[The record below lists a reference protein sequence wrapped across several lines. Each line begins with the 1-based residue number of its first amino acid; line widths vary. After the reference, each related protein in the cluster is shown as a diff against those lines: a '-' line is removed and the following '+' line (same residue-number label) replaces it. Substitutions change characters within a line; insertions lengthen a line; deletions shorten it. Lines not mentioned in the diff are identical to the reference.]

1 MSCFGEHF
9 WLAAGKGN
17 SPGRT
22 AELPK
27 YLDDGCTLCGEIRA
41 PPLPCRQSPAGPGGL
56 AALGRFLAG
65 GSRDGGDLRQ
75 GEKNQGFDVLYH
87 NVKHGQVSTK
97 ELADFVR
104 ERATVEETY
113 GKSMAKLA
121 KMATN
126 GTQLGTFAPL
136 WEVFRVSSDKLAL
149 CHLELVKK
157 LHDLLKE
164 IARYGEE
171 QGKAHKK
178 SKEEVSGTLEAI
190 QLLQGVAQLVPK
202 SKENYHSKCL
212 EAERL
217 RREGTNQKEI
227 DKAER
232 KSKKAAEALRRAV
245 EKYNMARADFEQ
257 RMLDSAVR
265 FQELEE
271 THLRH
276 MKGLISSYSHSVEDT
291 HVQIGQVHE
300 EFKQNVEN
308 IGIEMLLQ
316 RFAESK
322 GTGRE
327 RPGVLDFD
335 ECRTVP
341 AQEGKAQEEPQQS
354 LPHPRAEPERPRAR
368 HCTCPDVDEEGFTVR
383 PDINQSSSGGTHG
396 CSSSDSDYEDED
408 EPRKFYVRIK
418 PLQPCDTAGSG
429 QAAVEQLKAT
439 VGNLPLPPSTGG
451 TVKRQSCRHLPVA
464 TTVTVDVGSVRAL
477 GTGDES
483 GKLQPPHPAVWTPSC
498 AGKPRPDVAPSAAL
512 FGPPL
517 ESAFEAEDF
526 PASRACG
533 LGSSP
538 SPFSSSSPENV
549 EDSGLDSPSHPP
561 TGPSPDSRPWTPQS
575 PLARRPAKGSPRL
588 QEERG
593 ALPPMTTALEEQ
605 SAWLPPPASP
615 TGWPQDTPCF
625 AAFGSE
631 PSGEDSGAGSRHD
644 SRYPSATAPSPDP
657 SGDPQASVA
666 RPPSPVLDQAL
677 QPCKHGACPPSN
689 TSSSPVPPSC
699 REPSGSSPW
708 TPQGPGPRLTDSS
721 TLAIPELRA
730 EPGEYGPGGCER
742 TCLSAPCFPEHESGV
757 LQGAVTFP
765 PPPQLLFWWP
775 SIQPCSPPKCPL
787 LSQLW
792 APPSSAG
799 APRSHPTAPES
810 PLLSQLWAPPQLCWC
825 PSVLTSASPTVLAPG
840 LSGTGRSD
848 PPGALSEEET
858 CLFRCQAE
866 SLPCVTQL
874 WFLSSWTEP
883 GTRLGGTPAPASP
896 PHSHLP
902 CASPPPAPN
911 AMGQTLTHPRL
922 SPLPCASADP
932 PPAPAPP
939 SAAPKVAPPR
949 RSRTK
954 RPSKGQAACSHGDL
968 SRSLSPSP
976 LWNSGPS
983 HSAPPSLGER
993 SFFTVSQPALGLS
1006 RGPSPVVLGS
1016 QDALP
1021 VATAF
1026 TEYIH
1031 AYFKGQ
1037 DPNSCLVKITG
1048 ELTMSFPAG
1057 IVHVFSGSPAPPVL
1071 SFRLLNTAL
1080 IEQFLP
1086 SAELVYSDPS
1096 QSDPSTKDFWLN
1108 MPALTGHLQKQAEQ
1122 APAASYYNVALLKYQ
1137 LSKLGPSA
1145 APLQLAVRWD
1155 CTTAATQ
1162 VSVEYGYNAGA
1173 MATPRPLANVQV
1185 LLPVEEPV
1193 ANVRLQPAA
1202 SWNLE
1207 EKRLLWRLLD
1217 VPGAPDRGG
1226 CGHLSA
1232 SWEPLYGPSKPSPVA
1247 AQFTSEGSTLSGVE
1261 VQLAGSGYRMSL
1273 VKKRF
1278 ATGIYLAGS

>member
-9 WLAAGKGN
+9 W
-17 SPGRT
+17 
-22 AELPK
+22 
-27 YLDDGCTLCGEIRA
+27 
-41 PPLPCRQSPAGPGGL
+41 
-56 AALGRFLAG
+56 
-65 GSRDGGDLRQ
+65 
-75 GEKNQGFDVLYH
+75 GEKHQGFDVLYH
-87 NVKHGQVSTK
+87 NMKQGQVSTK

-113 GKSMAKLA
+113 GKSMAKMA

-157 LHDLLKE
+157 LQDLLKE

-202 SKENYHSKCL
+202 CKENYQSKCL

-227 DKAER
+227 GKAER

-245 EKYNMARADFEQ
+245 EKYNIARADFEQ
-257 RMLDSAVR
+257 RMLDSAMR
-265 FQELEE
+265 FQQLEE
-271 THLRH
+271 IHLRH

-308 IGIEMLLQ
+308 IGIETLLQ

-335 ECRTVP
+335 ECRTAP
-341 AQEGKAQEEPQQS
+341 AQEGPKRSLSKAFRIPGLS
-354 LPHPRAEPERPRAR
+354 RRDRERDAVESPDTDL
-368 HCTCPDVDEEGFTVR
+368 TCPDVDEEGFTVR
-383 PDINQSSSGGTHG
+383 PDINQSSAGGTHG

-418 PLQPCDTAGSG
+418 PLQPCDTVGSG

-451 TVKRQSCRHLPVA
+451 TVKRQTCRHLPVP
-464 TTVTVDVGSVRAL
+464 TTVTVDVGSDMAL
-477 GTGDES
+477 GTGEEP
-483 GKLQPPHPAVWTPSC
+483 GKPQPPHPAAWTPSC
-498 AGKPRPDVAPSAAL
+498 AGKPRLDAAPSSAL

-575 PLARRPAKGSPRL
+575 PLARRATKGSPRL
-588 QEERG
+588 QEERR
-593 ALPPMTTALEEQ
+593 ALPSTTAASEEQ

-631 PSGEDSGAGSRHD
+631 PSGEDSGAGSQHD
-644 SRYPSATAPSPDP
+644 SRCPSATAPSPDP
-657 SGDPQASVA
+657 SRDPQAWVA
-666 RPPSPVLDQAL
+666 RPPSPVAEEAL

-689 TSSSPVPPSC
+689 SSSSPVPPSC
-699 REPSGSSPW
+699 GEPSGPSPW
-708 TPQGPGPRLTDSS
+708 TPQGPGPRLSDSS
-721 TLAIPELRA
+721 SPAVPELQA
-730 EPGEYGPGGCER
+730 EP
-742 TCLSAPCFPEHESGV
+742 
-757 LQGAVTFP
+757 
-765 PPPQLLFWWP
+765 
-775 SIQPCSPPKCPL
+775 
-787 LSQLW
+787 
-792 APPSSAG
+792 
-799 APRSHPTAPES
+799 
-810 PLLSQLWAPPQLCWC
+810 
-825 PSVLTSASPTVLAPG
+825 
-840 LSGTGRSD
+840 
-848 PPGALSEEET
+848 
-858 CLFRCQAE
+858 
-866 SLPCVTQL
+866 
-874 WFLSSWTEP
+874 
-883 GTRLGGTPAPASP
+883 
-896 PHSHLP
+896 
-902 CASPPPAPN
+902 
-911 AMGQTLTHPRL
+911 
-922 SPLPCASADP
+922 DP
-932 PPAPAPP
+932 PPVPAPP
-939 SAAPKVAPPR
+939 STAPKVAPPR

-954 RPSKGQAACSHGDL
+954 RLSTGQAACSHSDP

-976 LWNSGPS
+976 LWSSGPS
-983 HSAPPSLGER
+983 HSAPASLGER
-993 SFFTVSQPALGLS
+993 SFFMVSQPALGLS

-1037 DPNSCLVKITG
+1037 DPDSCLVKITG

-1057 IVHVFSGSPAPPVL
+1057 IIRVFSGSPSPPVL
-1071 SFRLLNTAL
+1071 SFRLLNTAP

-1086 SAELVYSDPS
+1086 SAELLYSDPS

-1137 LSKLGPSA
+1137 FSKLGPSA
-1145 APLQLAVRWD
+1145 APLQLTVRWD
-1155 CTTAATQ
+1155 CTAAATQ

-1173 MATPRPLANVQV
+1173 MAAPKPLTNVQV

-1193 ANVRLQPAA
+1193 TNVRLQPAA

-1217 VPGAPDRGG
+1217 IPGAPDRGG

-1261 VQLAGSGYRMSL
+1261 VELAGSGYRMSL